1 MPVFEITSPSGETF
15 EVTAPEGASEK
26 DVLSYAQSQF
36 AKPQTIDFSIP
47 TEQALRTSSVKP
59 QIEPTLKEKA
69 IGAGEAGLSAL
80 TSIPAALGG
89 IYGVAKGALTGKDI
103 EQEAQKGM
111 QALTYSPRTKAG
123 QEAIQGLSDIVQA
136 SGIQGLAGMG
146 NIAQGMPYIRGTTGA
161 SKVADIAQNV
171 VDKTTQIAKTP
182 FKGIT
187 NLVAESAGLTTG
199 AGGESIKQAFKVGY
213 ENVPDVVKPFK
224 AHLRGEAPITD
235 VLETAQN
242 ALSQIKQTKNAQYL
256 DNMAKVKTD
265 ATVLDMTPIINDL
278 NSIQKTGTFK
288 GKVIKPSTVK
298 TQQELSDVIVNWVK
312 EDPNQ
317 YHTPEGLDALKQRI
331 GDIVDSQEYGSP
343 SRTIAEK
350 MYNSV
355 KSQIVKQAPV
365 YENTMKQYS
374 EASQLIKEIER
385 SLSLGKNAAADTAVR
400 KLQSITR
407 NNANTNYGQRL
418 SLVQE
423 LEKQGAASLIPNL
436 AAQSLSS
443 LTPRGIQRATATGIG
458 GYGLLTGNP
467 LAIPALALESPRLV
481 GETALGLGKLA
492 GKTARGVK
500 AVTPSIPRSLITP
513 QQAGLLSLM
522 PQTNK
527 E

>member
-1 MPVFEITSPSGETF
+1 MVLPPLPKGATLLPPLPQGATYE
-15 EVTAPEGASEK
+15 AP
-26 DVLSYAQSQF
+26 
-36 AKPQTIDFSIP
+36 IDFSIP
-47 TEQALRTSSVKP
+47 TEKALRTSSVNP
-59 QIEPTLKEKA
+59 QIEPTLTQKA
-69 IGAGEAGLSAL
+69 IGAGEAGLTTL

-89 IYGVAKGALTGKDI
+89 WYGVAKGALTGKDI
-103 EQEAQKGM
+103 EQEATKGM
-111 QALTYSPRTKAG
+111 QALTYAPRTKAG
-123 QEAIQGLSDIVQA
+123 QEAVQGLGDIVQA

-146 NIAQGMPYIRGTTGA
+146 NVAQGMPYVRGTTGA
-161 SKVADIAQNV
+161 SKIADVAQKTLDQVIDIG
-171 VDKTTQIAKTP
+171 KKP
-182 FKGIT
+182 FKGTT
-187 NLVAESAGLTTG
+187 NLIAEGLGLSTG
-199 AGGESIKQAFKVGY
+199 AGGESVKQAFKVGY
-213 ENVPDVVKPFK
+213 ENVPDVVAPFK
-224 AHLRGEAPITD
+224 AHLRGEAPMTD

-242 ALSQIKQTKNAQYL
+242 ALSQIKQTKNAQYM
-256 DNMAKVKTD
+256 DNMSKLKTD
-265 ATVLDMTPIINDL
+265 RTVLDMTPILDDL
-278 NSIQKTGTFK
+278 NNIQKTGTFK
-288 GKVIKPSTVK
+288 GKVIKPSAVK
-298 TQQELSDVIVNWVK
+298 TQQELSDVVVNWAK
-312 EDPNQ
+312 EDPAL

-331 GDIVDSQEYGSP
+331 GDIVDSQEYGSA

-423 LEKQGAASLIPNL
+423 LEKQGATSLIPNL

-458 GYGLLTGNP
+458 GYGILTGNP

-481 GETALGLGKLA
+481 GETALGLGTLA

-500 AVTPSIPRSLITP
+500 TIAAPIPKIPLTP
-513 QQAGLLSLM
+513 QQAGLLSIV
-522 PQTNK
+522 PQNQ
-527 E
+527 

>member
-1 MPVFEITSPSGETF
+1 MAKPWE
-15 EVTAPEGASEK
+15 
-26 DVLSYAQSQF
+26 QF
-36 AKPQTIDFSIP
+36 ATEAKPWEKFVQPENIDFSIP

-59 QIEPTLKEKA
+59 QKEPTLKEKA
-69 IGAGEAGLSAL
+69 IGVGEAGLTTL

-89 IYGVAKGALTGKDI
+89 WYGVAKGALTGKDI
-103 EQEAQKGM
+103 EQEATKGM
-111 QALTYSPRTKAG
+111 QSLTYAPRTKAG
-123 QEAIQGLSDIVQA
+123 QEAVQGLGDIVQA

-146 NIAQGMPYIRGTTGA
+146 NVAQGMPYVRGTTGA
-161 SKVADIAQNV
+161 SKIADVAQKTLDQVIDIG
-171 VDKTTQIAKTP
+171 KKP
-182 FKGIT
+182 FKGTT
-187 NLVAESAGLTTG
+187 NLIAEGLGLSTG
-199 AGGESIKQAFKVGY
+199 AGGESVKQAFKVGY
-213 ENVPDVVKPFK
+213 ENVPDVVAPFK
-224 AHLRGEAPITD
+224 AHLRGEAPMTD

-242 ALSQIKQTKNAQYL
+242 ALSQIKQTKNAQYM
-256 DNMAKVKTD
+256 DNMSKLKTD
-265 ATVLDMTPIINDL
+265 RTVLDMSPILDDL
-278 NSIQKTGTFK
+278 NNIQKTGTFK
-288 GKVIKPSTVK
+288 GKVIKPSAVK
-298 TQQELSDVIVNWVK
+298 TQQELSDVVINWAK
-312 EDPNQ
+312 EDPNL

-331 GDIVDSQEYGSP
+331 GDIVDSQEYGSA

-423 LEKQGAASLIPNL
+423 LEKQGATSLIPNL

-458 GYGLLTGNP
+458 GYGILTGNP

-481 GETALGLGKLA
+481 GETVLGLGTLA

-500 AVTPSIPRSLITP
+500 AIAAPIPKIPLTP
-513 QQAGLLSLM
+513 QQAGLLSIV
-522 PQTNK
+522 PQNQ
-527 E
+527 